1 MSFSANYPPFRP
13 SLNLNFARAKVLDP
27 RVTFTRAS
35 TGTYYDG
42 VTTAKAEENLFIYS
56 EQFNQSATWGPGAV
70 TITADSTTA
79 PNGATTADTLA
90 GNGTSAIHYINF
102 SSPASSVGKTVSIF
116 AKANTESFLQINFA
130 GDAAPWANFT
140 LTAGSGAV
148 GSSGTNQTASIVD
161 AGNGWYRCILTTNST
176 AVTDVRFV
184 LVDASTAPRFQSN
197 TLATS
202 IFIWGA
208 QLEQRSSATSY
219 TATTTQP
226 ITNYIPVL
234 LTAANNAPRFDHN
247 PTTAESLG
255 LLIEESR
262 TNLFTYSAD
271 YSLFPPWNKVRS
283 SITSNTIVAPDG
295 TLTGSKLVEDT
306 TASNTHTIRQDFTLA
321 IGTYTYSVFAKAGER
336 TVLQGA
342 RSNTNI
348 DTITHVFNLSTG
360 VATGTGA
367 SMTPVGN
374 GWYRCVGVITVN
386 TAAAAGVL
394 FALNDGSTT
403 SYTGD
408 GYSGLYLWGA
418 QLEAGAFPTSYIATG
433 AATATR
439 SADAASMIGPNFS
452 SWYRADEGT
461 LYAEYLIPDMK
472 QNQGAVAISD
482 GTLNNRMIV
491 RGGNSSLQTVFIGV
505 KSTAAEWTASLSGA
519 PVNSTT
525 KSAFAYATN
534 NIAWVRSAGTV
545 GTDTSA
551 IIPEV
556 NQLRLGSDGDGSLI
570 LNGYLRRISYY
581 PLRLTNA
588 QLQALT
594 S

>member
-1 MSFSANYPPFRP
+1 M
-13 SLNLNFARAKVLDP
+13 D
-27 RVTFTRAS
+27 
-35 TGTYYDG
+35 
-42 VTTAKAEENLFIYS
+42 
-56 EQFNQSATWGPGAV
+56 
-70 TITADSTTA
+70 
-79 PNGATTADTLA
+79 
-90 GNGTSAIHYINF
+90 
-102 SSPASSVGKTVSIF
+102 
-116 AKANTESFLQINFA
+116 
-130 GDAAPWANFT
+130 
-140 LTAGSGAV
+140 
-148 GSSGTNQTASIVD
+148 SGT
-161 AGNGWYRCILTTNST
+161 IL
-176 AVTDVRFV
+176 
-184 LVDASTAPRFQSN
+184 L
-197 TLATS
+197 
-202 IFIWGA
+202 WGA

-234 LTAANNAPRFDHN
+234 LTAANNVSRFDHN
-247 PTTAESLG
+247 PTTNESLG

-262 TNLFTYSAD
+262 TNLLTYSAEFD
-271 YSLFPPWNKVRS
+271 NAAWGKTRS

-295 TLTGSKLVEDT
+295 TLTGDKLVEDT
-306 TASNTHTIRQDFTLA
+306 TATNTHFVRQDFTLA
-321 IGTYTYSVFAKAGER
+321 VGTYTYSFFAKAAER
-336 TVLQGA
+336 QSIQCVRQ
-342 RSNTNI
+342 NTNI
-348 DTITHVFNLSTG
+348 DLITHLFNLSTG

-367 SMTPVGN
+367 SMTSVGN

-386 TAAAAGVL
+386 AVAATGVNFSL
-394 FALNDGSTT
+394 YDGSTIT
-403 SYTGD
+403 YTGD
-408 GYSGLYLWGA
+408 GYSGIYIWGA
-418 QLEAGAFPTSYIATG
+418 QLEAGAFSTSYIATV
-433 AATATR
+433 AATVTR
-439 SADAASMIGPNFS
+439 SADAAPMIGPNFS
-452 SWYRADEGT
+452 SWYNQGEGT
-461 LYAEYLIPDMK
+461 LYAEYLIPYMK

-482 GTLNNRMIV
+482 GTNNNRMIV

-505 KSTAAEWTASLSGA
+505 RSTAAEWTASLSGA

-556 NQLRLGSDGDGSLI
+556 NQLRLGSDGDGNLI